1 MRRNKVFEDFSWKT
15 IFSDS
20 AKLIA
25 ILVVLILFVSP
36 SGRAQN
42 DSLPVL
48 DVLQLEARADV
59 EVNIPIT
66 DTSEKNLFGFKGRYF
81 NFKVAGNLGKHFSY
95 YFRQR
100 MVANPGSVVFF
111 DNTDFLYLD
120 YKPNV
125 NWRIR
130 LGKDA
135 LAVGGY
141 EYDATPIDVL
151 FSTYYWDNFYCFQI
165 AASVAYI
172 SKDKRNTIVAQVG
185 NSPYVHTNSN
195 LQNSLLSYNL
205 QWCGRF
211 GPFHTSYSFNMF
223 ERERGKFMNY
233 IALGNELVFN
243 KWDFYLDFIH
253 HATSTKALMK
263 NFAVVA
269 CANAFIND
277 YFSMFAKVGYEQNLD
292 RFEAMYY
299 VNPEHEGQYW
309 DCLSFPGMQSV
320 RAGIGFEFKPKS
332 TPDIRIHVIAAD
344 YCSRY
349 LADAI
354 ASGASS
360 FGDVPMQHRLAINGG
375 VTWHIDFL
383 QFRNKKL

>member
-1 MRRNKVFEDFSWKT
+1 MKGNKVFEESYWKSNFSNLT
-15 IFSDS
+15 
-20 AKLIA
+20 KLIVTLFA
-25 ILVVLILFVSP
+25 LFLFVSP
-36 SGRAQN
+36 SVKAQN
-42 DSLPVL
+42 DSVPVL
-48 DVLQLEARADV
+48 DVLQLEARADM
-59 EVNIPIT
+59 EINIPIT

-100 MVANPGSVVFF
+100 MVADPGSVKFF

-120 YKPNV
+120 YKPND

-141 EYDATPIDVL
+141 EYDASPIDVL

-165 AASVAYI
+165 AASVAYF
-172 SKDKRNTIVAQVG
+172 SKDKRNSIIAQVA
-185 NSPYVHTNSN
+185 NSPYIHYASD

-205 QWCGRF
+205 QWIGKF
-211 GPFHTSYSFNMF
+211 GPFHTSYSVNMF
-223 ERERGKFMNY
+223 ERERGKFMSY
-233 IALGNELVFN
+233 IALGHELVFK

-253 HATSTKALMK
+253 HATSTKSIMK
-263 NFAVVA
+263 DFSVVA
-269 CANAFIND
+269 CANAFISD

-292 RFEAMYY
+292 GVEARYY
-299 VNPEHEGQYW
+299 LNPENEGAIW

-320 RAGIGFEFKPKS
+320 RAGLGFEFKPKS
-332 TPDIRIHVIAAD
+332 CPDIRIHIIAAD

-354 ASGASS
+354 VTGASS
-360 FGDVPMQHRLAINGG
+360 FKDFPMQHRLAISGG